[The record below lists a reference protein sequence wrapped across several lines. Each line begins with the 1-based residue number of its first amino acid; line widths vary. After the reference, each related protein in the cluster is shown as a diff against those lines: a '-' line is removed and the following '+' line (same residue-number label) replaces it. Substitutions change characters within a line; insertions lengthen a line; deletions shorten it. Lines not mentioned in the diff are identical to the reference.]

1 MIILDTNV
9 FSALMKE
16 EPEDWF
22 DSFME
27 KHDPDSLFIT
37 SITQAEIFYGIAL
50 KPVGKRRT
58 TLFNA
63 AKKLFFTVFAEKVL
77 PFTDLNAPIYGE
89 LMALNRKK
97 GNHPSP
103 LDIQIAAIVLAH
115 NATLATRNTKDF
127 KYCGIK
133 LVNPWEA

>member
-1 MIILDTNV
+1 
-9 FSALMKE
+9 
-16 EPEDWF
+16 
-22 DSFME
+22 ME
-27 KHDPDSLFIT
+27 KYPPDSLFIT

-58 TLFNA
+58 ALFNA

-77 PFTDLNAPIYGE
+77 PFTDLNAPLYGE

-103 LDIQIAAIVLAH
+103 LDIQIAAIALAH

-127 KYCGIK
+127 KHCGIK
-133 LVNPWEA
+133 LVNPWKSGS